1 MKSLMSIL
9 ITAFAIFC
17 FSGFSAHAA
26 DDFYGAEPAPLP
38 IPIEIPIPTV
48 PTIPI
53 PTIPGVS
60 PLKGTYFTVKPDF
73 RRCVS
78 PICGGWFVSAV
89 NRKIFICPDGS
100 VKQECYVA
108 EEKINIPGLS
118 DIQLA
123 ELRQAMSESKVLIQG
138 RLSNAVAYGVLEVNK
153 AWLSAS
159 DQPPKGIFVT
169 VTDNGIR
176 CVAAPCPSYDGQI
189 LNRYFSKSLAS
200 YDLSMVEAS
209 DEQFVLA
216 QEAVNSE
223 NGLPMAG
230 KFVEVAGPA
239 GSAQGI
245 AASQFYLKVEST
257 KPKMCFPTGCSG
269 QICSDTDVITTCEW
283 RPEYACFRNAS
294 CSTQN
299 NGDCGWVMDDE
310 LRRCLANSAL
320 FPLLQPETTR

>member
-17 FSGFSAHAA
+17 FSGFSAQAA

-60 PLKGTYFTVKPDF
+60 PLKDTYFTVKPDF

-123 ELRQAMSESKVLIQG
+123 KLRQAMSESKVLIQG
-138 RLSNAVAYGVLEVNK
+138 RLSNAVAYGLLEINT

-176 CVAAPCPSYDGQI
+176 CV
-189 LNRYFSKSLAS
+189 
-200 YDLSMVEAS
+200 V
-209 DEQFVLA
+209 V
-216 QEAVNSE
+216 
-223 NGLPMAG
+223 
-230 KFVEVAGPA
+230 
-239 GSAQGI
+239 
-245 AASQFYLKVEST
+245 KV
-257 KPKMCFPTGCSG
+257 
-269 QICSDTDVITTCEW
+269 
-283 RPEYACFRNAS
+283 
-294 CSTQN
+294 
-299 NGDCGWVMDDE
+299 
-310 LRRCLANSAL
+310 
-320 FPLLQPETTR
+320 